1 MQVCLSCKVCS
12 RARCY
17 VTSIKERNSHW
28 KGRQAINSQLQAA
41 AIFHITSRAAWEEAR
56 ATGVYRGDTLDSEG
70 FIHCSLARQV
80 IEVANARFR
89 GQQGLVLLQ
98 IDTTRVAPEIKYEGA
113 EEELFPHIYGPL
125 DRGAVITVY
134 DFLPDRDGLFQLPA
148 AVSEQAG
155 GERA

>member
-1 MQVCLSCKVCS
+1 MQVRGLCS
-12 RARCY
+12 GARCY
-17 VTSIKERNSHW
+17 ATSIKERNSNW

-56 ATGVYRGDTLDSEG
+56 ETGSYRGDTLDSEG

-80 IEVANARFR
+80 VEVANARFR

-98 IDTTRVAPEIKYEGA
+98 IDSTRVVPEIKYEGA

-125 DRGAVITVY
+125 DREAVITVY
-134 DFLPDRDGLFQLPA
+134 DFLPDKHGLFQLPA
-148 AVSEQAG
+148 AVREQAG